1 MGAFDVAAINSR
13 RAQLRSSARLRV
25 AVGAALLGVAI
36 ATPAEADDRAL
47 EQVTIESSTIVVQF
61 SCPMSYVSNYPL
73 RTGDELRIELQPLPG
88 CRPQSGIGETL
99 PVPADNS
106 AGLVELRI
114 DQSLGSRRSLTLH
127 FSRTVDFLIRPRSGL
142 TGIEIALTMRAGRV
156 KVESA
161 EAPPRPSRN
170 STRELPPKEELDEIL
185 ANARTAMQDRDYD
198 TAIRLYTKLLEY
210 PEHAARSQAQE
221 YVGLAHERKGD
232 MALAKA
238 EYEEYLRRYPDGS
251 DIESVRQRLAA
262 IVTLDGAS
270 RPSRG
275 AVDSSP
281 WSITGGIAQDIRH
294 DNNTVTAN
302 GITSNGVGQ
311 SAIDSEADVQVKH
324 RGEIYDFKARM
335 FAGYIHDMLSGTGA
349 TANQVRLPQAFVELD
364 NKASNWLGRVGRQSQ
379 STGGSYGNFDGGYFS
394 WQMRPGLRLG
404 VAAGSPVQT
413 YDASVSH
420 DRTFG
425 NVSLE
430 AMGVLPGLDVT
441 GYVFNQQTA
450 GVLDSRQLGLET
462 RYYRNG
468 RSVSTQLDYDLSFKE
483 LNSVTLLGSW
493 SLESRWVLT
502 ALLDHRHAPFYSVYS
517 ALIGQPT
524 TDIKEL
530 ISTLGIDQ
538 VRQLARDRSALSD
551 MVTFGVQRP
560 IGEQIQWG
568 ADLYMSR
575 VGGTPASGGVA
586 ATPATGTAVGFST
599 QLTGG
604 GWLVDGDVDTVGV
617 SYTTRQGTR
626 SISTYFSSRYP
637 VGPSLRI
644 GPRLQVSHNSGS
656 DPATGTSS
664 GWSLSPSLLA
674 DWRLKHGSVQFQAG
688 YEHATLDSSFA
699 QGVPIDPTLPPTTD
713 QRTSRY
719 WVGLGYN
726 LSF

>member
-1 MGAFDVAAINSR
+1 M
-13 RAQLRSSARLRV
+13 
-25 AVGAALLGVAI
+25 
-36 ATPAEADDRAL
+36 
-47 EQVTIESSTIVVQF
+47 
-61 SCPMSYVSNYPL
+61 
-73 RTGDELRIELQPLPG
+73 
-88 CRPQSGIGETL
+88 
-99 PVPADNS
+99 
-106 AGLVELRI
+106 
-114 DQSLGSRRSLTLH
+114 
-127 FSRTVDFLIRPRSGL
+127 
-142 TGIEIALTMRAGRV
+142 
-156 KVESA
+156 
-161 EAPPRPSRN
+161 
-170 STRELPPKEELDEIL
+170 
-185 ANARTAMQDRDYD
+185 
-198 TAIRLYTKLLEY
+198 
-210 PEHAARSQAQE
+210 
-221 YVGLAHERKGD
+221 
-232 MALAKA
+232 
-238 EYEEYLRRYPDGS
+238 
-251 DIESVRQRLAA
+251 
-262 IVTLDGAS
+262 
-270 RPSRG
+270 
-275 AVDSSP
+275 
-281 WSITGGIAQDIRH
+281 
-294 DNNTVTAN
+294 
-302 GITSNGVGQ
+302 
-311 SAIDSEADVQVKH
+311 
-324 RGEIYDFKARM
+324 
-335 FAGYIHDMLSGTGA
+335 
-349 TANQVRLPQAFVELD
+349 
-364 NKASNWLGRVGRQSQ
+364 
-379 STGGSYGNFDGGYFS
+379 
-394 WQMRPGLRLG
+394 
-404 VAAGSPVQT
+404 
-413 YDASVSH
+413 
-420 DRTFG
+420 
-425 NVSLE
+425 
-430 AMGVLPGLDVT
+430 
-441 GYVFNQQTA
+441 
-450 GVLDSRQLGLET
+450 
-462 RYYRNG
+462 
-468 RSVSTQLDYDLSFKE
+468 
-483 LNSVTLLGSW
+483 TLLGSW